1 MNDERQPCDRHNVES
16 QALGTDDE
24 ARFWAKV
31 AKGDPADCWTW
42 TAYTDRD
49 GYGRFSLN
57 GNPRRAH
64 RVSVRLDG
72 RDPTGKVVRHACDNP
87 SCVNP
92 AHLKVGTQ
100 RKNMRDRD
108 RRDRGPR
115 GARNGQA
122 KLSKQEVLA
131 IRKTTRPSR
140 VVAQQYNVS
149 PSQIRAIRSGGS
161 WSHLH

>member
-1 MNDERQPCDRHNVES
+1 MDNDTNSSCNASHQTSTPISD
-16 QALGTDDE
+16 TDAD
-24 ARFWAKV
+24 RFWEKV
-31 AKGDPADCWTW
+31 RQVDSDCWEW

-64 RVSVRLDG
+64 RVAARLDG

-92 AHLKVGTQ
+92 AHLKVGSQ
-100 RKNMRDRD
+100 HENMRDRD
-108 RRDRGPR
+108 RSDRGPC

-122 KLSKQEVLA
+122 KLTKQEVLA

-140 VVAQQYNVS
+140 VVAPQYSVS